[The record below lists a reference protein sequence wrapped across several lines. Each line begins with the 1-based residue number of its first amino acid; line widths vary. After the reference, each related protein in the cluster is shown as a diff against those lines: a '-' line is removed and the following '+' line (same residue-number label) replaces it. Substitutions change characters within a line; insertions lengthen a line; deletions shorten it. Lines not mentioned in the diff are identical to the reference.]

1 MAMAGK
7 RPPRRPNLQ
16 AATRVVNKADGAGGA
31 STSKRSL
38 GDQGRAYL
46 ANHRRVARESLQGL
60 FKVWLASAMT
70 WLVIG
75 IAMAL
80 PTMLY
85 LILSNASTLSGD
97 WDGKPRISIYL
108 QESVSEADGRGFAQQ
123 LLADELVVAV
133 DYVSPSAALAEF
145 TQRSG
150 FGDVLRSLDRNP
162 LPAVITIEPGV
173 SQTGQLKPLVAR
185 LEAEAMIASVSF
197 DLAWMERLFAILDLA
212 ERFVT
217 ALGGF
222 LALGVLLVIGN
233 TIRLAIENRRTEI
246 EVVKLVGGTDSFVRR
261 PFLYLGFWYGLG
273 GALMAW
279 VLVGASLV
287 FLSAP
292 IEMLLA
298 SYQGDFVV
306 TGLSG
311 GESLLLLLL
320 GSGLGILGAAL
331 AVGRHLRQIEPS

>member
-7 RPPRRPNLQ
+7 RPPRRPNSQ
-16 AATRVVNKADGAGGA
+16 AATRVVNKTDGGGGA
-31 STSKRSL
+31 SASERSL
-38 GDQGRAYL
+38 GDRWQAYL

-60 FKVWLASAMT
+60 FKVWLASGMT

-80 PTMLY
+80 PTILY

-97 WDGKPRISIYL
+97 WDGKPRISVYL
-108 QESVSEADGRGFAQQ
+108 QDSVQEVDGREFAQQ
-123 LLADELVVAV
+123 LLADELVLSVA
-133 DYVSPSAALAEF
+133 YVSPTAALAEF
-145 TQRSG
+145 TERSG
-150 FGDVLRSLDRNP
+150 FGDVLRTLDRNP
-162 LPAVITIEPGV
+162 LPAVITVEPAAR
-173 SQTGQLKPLVAR
+173 QAGQLKLLVAR
-185 LEAEAMIASVSF
+185 LEAEPVVASVSF
-197 DLAWMERLFAILDLA
+197 DLAWIERLFAILALA

-233 TIRLAIENRRTEI
+233 TIRLAIENRRAEI

-273 GALMAW
+273 GALTAW
-279 VLVGASLV
+279 LLVGASLV

-306 TGLSG
+306 AGLSG
-311 GESLLLLLL
+311 GESLLLLML